1 MKRALTLLLFLATSL
16 VFSQA
21 AMAASALVGAAWL
34 KARLPHLAVLDIRPE
49 GAFANAHI
57 PGARNIPFSASL
69 WRETRHG
76 IPGYMPTAR
85 KLAAELGSRGITR
98 QTALVIVSSGKDLRA
113 VARAARIFWIFR
125 RLGHENL
132 HLLDGGMRAWRAL
145 PGPLRKSTDLSVN
158 QAQRH
163 YIPRPDVSI
172 LATLEQTQDAL
183 DNNVPPI
190 DAREMDWFFGYR
202 NALDEEDGGTIFDAV
217 NVPASE
223 LLDKDTLRFLSPHAL
238 RGVFASRR
246 IVLDEGKL
254 VTFSTHGVMAAVDW
268 FALHEI
274 LHLPDVRLY
283 DGSLAEWAAEG
294 MDLYDSTDGMGG
306 IIGG

>member
-1 MKRALTLLLFLATSL
+1 MKRALILLLFLASAL

-21 AMAASALVGAAWL
+21 ARAAPALAGAAWL
-34 KARLPHLAVLDIRPE
+34 KARLSHVAVLDIRPE
-49 GAFANAHI
+49 KAFAAAHI
-57 PGARNIPFSASL
+57 PGARNIPFSAPL
-69 WRETRHG
+69 WRQSRHG
-76 IPGYMPTAR
+76 VPGYMPAPDQLAR
-85 KLAAELGSRGITR
+85 QLGRRGITR

-145 PGPLRKSTDLSVN
+145 PGPLRKGADLPAN
-158 QAQRH
+158 QAQRR
-163 YIPRPDVSI
+163 YIPRPDASI

-190 DAREMDWFFGYR
+190 DGREMDWFFGYR
-202 NALDEEDGGTIFDAV
+202 NALDEEHGGTILDAV

-223 LLDKDTLRFLSPHAL
+223 LLNKATMRFLPPQAL

-254 VTFSTHGVMAAVDW
+254 VTFSTYGVMAAVDW
-268 FALHEI
+268 FVLREI

-306 IIGG
+306 VIGG